1 MILSSNMFVPLICL
15 VLHVTSEILFVL
27 IKRSTISLHL
37 KGLFPWVSPLP
48 LPRKRDLGNKVDP
61 LCNSHHLST

>member
-27 IKRSTISLHL
+27 IKRSTISLQL
-37 KGLFPWVSPLP
+37 KGLFPWVFPLP

-61 LCNSHHLST
+61 LYNSHHLST